1 MKIPRILASLLSL
14 IIVIIGLRAVLTGE
28 YIARS
33 GRLGVEL
40 ILTGPAAVYSGVCVI
55 CLGFLPLL
63 LWFSKHRRLQIVLG
77 IGCLIAAAIAYYL
90 SSLYPAS

>member
-14 IIVIIGLRAVLTGE
+14 IIVSIGLRAILTAE

-40 ILTGPAAVYSGVCVI
+40 VLSGPAAVASGVCVL
-55 CLGFLPLL
+55 CLGLLPLS
-63 LWFSKHRRLQIVLG
+63 LWFSENRRLQFAWCL
-77 IGCLIAAAIAYYL
+77 GCLIAASIAYYI
-90 SSLYPAS
+90 SSLYPI